1 MNESVL
7 VGEAPM
13 PDLGS
18 SSPMAGCVLG
28 DLIQRTA
35 YPSALLAWVREA
47 LRPGGALI
55 LTVSTKPRPG
65 ANELFFPGESLAAL
79 LFHAGFERP
88 RFYRRGAEMTVTAY
102 RASGDEPWRRR
113 QRLSVI
119 LPVFNE
125 RGTFTKTMELLLA
138 KEIPGMD
145 VEVVIVE
152 SNSSDGTR
160 EEAIRYEGHPNIKLI
175 LEDRPRG
182 KGHAVRSGLQVATGD
197 FVLIQ
202 DADLEYD
209 IDDYEKLLEPLRH
222 AELGFVLGMRTTSD
236 GSWGLRRFRHKK
248 PNRSFGQHTAMSHV
262 MNVGHVVFLTLF
274 NTVYR
279 QRLRDPFTM
288 YKVFRRDCLEGLTF
302 ECDRFDFDWELTAKL
317 IRAGYHPREIP
328 VSYHSRSFAE
338 GKKVRLF
345 RDPLGWIRACFR
357 FRFSKLYSYT

>member
-145 VEVVIVE
+145 VEVVIIE
-152 SNSSDGTR
+152 SNSSDRTR

-182 KGHAVRSGLQVATGD
+182 KGGAVQAACRSRPA
-197 FVLIQ
+197 I
-202 DADLEYD
+202 
-209 IDDYEKLLEPLRH
+209 
-222 AELGFVLGMRTTSD
+222 S
-236 GSWGLRRFRHKK
+236 S
-248 PNRSFGQHTAMSHV
+248 
-262 MNVGHVVFLTLF
+262 
-274 NTVYR
+274 
-279 QRLRDPFTM
+279 
-288 YKVFRRDCLEGLTF
+288 
-302 ECDRFDFDWELTAKL
+302 
-317 IRAGYHPREIP
+317 
-328 VSYHSRSFAE
+328 
-338 GKKVRLF
+338 
-345 RDPLGWIRACFR
+345 
-357 FRFSKLYSYT
+357 